1 MTKIKNLK
9 HNKQDGSYTLK
20 SKTKEGIKGA
30 CNVCG
35 EDGKTRDLLYR
46 YKTEDYVLVTDYLEE
61 HLITYSTHESITPSW
76 CTKCHSL
83 VEYKIRIKNNSG
95 NS

>member
-1 MTKIKNLK
+1 MTKMKNLK

-30 CNVCG
+30 CTECG

-61 HLITYSTHESITPSW
+61 HLITYSTHESITPIW
-76 CTKCHSL
+76 CDDCKALIEYS
-83 VEYKIRIKNNSG
+83 VELNNEKS
-95 NS
+95 N